1 MGCIFKP
8 EQLSWEDID
17 GGRGEL
23 IIEEI
28 EAFVSDYCYQDE
40 PADYG
45 DDGELAN
52 ELVFFSEAWE
62 KLNGWDSYGKIA
74 DTFQTAA
81 VLSLID
87 GAFHDSM
94 AADRISEKLTKSA
107 TKPDLV
113 KIITHVASLYCWYI
127 LVQRPPRPFLRRA
140 ELPQRVL
147 RLRRRAPALQYEI

>member
-1 MGCIFKP
+1 MQYTVVKSAQTP
-8 EQLSWEDID
+8 V
-17 GGRGEL
+17 
-23 IIEEI
+23 
-28 EAFVSDYCYQDE
+28 FVSHILYFISDYCYQDE

-62 KLNGWDSYGKIA
+62 KLSGWDSYGKIA

-94 AADRISEKLTKSA
+94 AADRISEA
-107 TKPDLV
+107 AFDRFPR
-113 KIITHVASLYCWYI
+113 KIAQAPV
-127 LVQRPPRPFLRRA
+127 PRA
-140 ELPQRVL
+140 EGQGLG
-147 RLRRRAPALQYEI
+147 LQGKV

>member
-8 EQLSWEDID
+8 EQLSREDID

-23 IIEEI
+23 IVEEI

-127 LVQRPPRPFLRRA
+127 SLKARIAQA
-140 ELPQRVL
+140 E
-147 RLRRRAPALQYEI
+147 AEK

>member
-1 MGCIFKP
+1 MIT
-8 EQLSWEDID
+8 
-17 GGRGEL
+17 
-23 IIEEI
+23 EEI
-28 EAFVSDYCYQDE
+28 EAFISDYCYQDE

-62 KLNGWDSYGKIA
+62 KLSGWDSYGKIA

-87 GAFHDSM
+87 GAFHDSV

-127 LVQRPPRPFLRRA
+127 SLKARIEQA
-140 ELPQRVL
+140 E
-147 RLRRRAPALQYEI
+147 AEK